1 METISTTPLCSLW
14 CYCYGEVCVKTWV
27 KQLKLPWNCMLH
39 SLGKI
44 KSQNPWL
51 SIIIDPLTL
60 RWMAL
65 TKSRVLQTRPVKLQA
80 VYFVPGERSPALTC
94 PSFHR
99 WLHIQVGCLLGRWA
113 QLTEHYFQHG
123 SLPCEAGSC
132 QARVATLVGLNTLLS
147 FEWHVH
153 LCFVCVFFIW
163 KSIGEMGE

>member
-1 METISTTPLCSLW
+1 MTYAKPNREQQHNNIGYRLTFNVSRT
-14 CYCYGEVCVKTWV
+14 
-27 KQLKLPWNCMLH
+27 
-39 SLGKI
+39 
-44 KSQNPWL
+44 KSQILNVSRLVLP
-51 SIIIDPLTL
+51 L